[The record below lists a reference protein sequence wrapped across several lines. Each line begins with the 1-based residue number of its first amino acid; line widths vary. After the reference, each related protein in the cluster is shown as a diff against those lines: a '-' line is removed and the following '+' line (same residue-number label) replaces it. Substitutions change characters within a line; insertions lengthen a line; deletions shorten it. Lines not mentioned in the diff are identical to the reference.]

1 MKNVLSPK
9 VIEWLISNMQI
20 EFGQPGEQ
28 LYENGGCDKFY
39 IITKGS
45 VDIKVNGSPSIKR
58 VPGDHFGVSN

>member
-9 VIEWLISNMQI
+9 VIEWLITNMQI
-20 EFGQPGEQ
+20 EFSQPSEQ
-28 LYENGGCDKFY
+28 LYENGSCSKFY

-45 VDIKVNGSPSIKR
+45 VEIKLNGSAIIKR